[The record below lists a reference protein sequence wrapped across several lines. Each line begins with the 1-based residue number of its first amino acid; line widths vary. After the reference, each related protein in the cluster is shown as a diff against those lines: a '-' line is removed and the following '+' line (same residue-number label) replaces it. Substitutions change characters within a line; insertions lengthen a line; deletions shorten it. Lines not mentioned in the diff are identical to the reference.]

1 MGNKSAYLSF
11 LAERKAIIG
20 VGKRLWKR
28 GFVSSNDGNISVRLP
43 GGLILCTPTG
53 VSKGTMKPRDLAVL
67 TLDGEIVELGARKGP
82 SSEVKMHLGV
92 YKEDPTVN
100 AVVHAHPPR
109 ATLFAILGEPLS
121 GLLLPE
127 VVLTM
132 PEVLVAP
139 YATPS
144 TDAVAE
150 SIIPLVKEQ
159 RVCLLEQHGTLS
171 WADSLESAYLAT
183 EKLESLAALVYHLRL
198 LGEDR
203 QLSEDKIAALKR
215 EFDMSN

>member
-1 MGNKSAYLSF
+1 MGNKSAYLSN

-20 VGKRLWKR
+20 VGKRLWKK

-43 GGLILCTPTG
+43 GNLILCTPTG

-67 TLDGEIVELGARKGP
+67 TLDGEIVELGAKKGP